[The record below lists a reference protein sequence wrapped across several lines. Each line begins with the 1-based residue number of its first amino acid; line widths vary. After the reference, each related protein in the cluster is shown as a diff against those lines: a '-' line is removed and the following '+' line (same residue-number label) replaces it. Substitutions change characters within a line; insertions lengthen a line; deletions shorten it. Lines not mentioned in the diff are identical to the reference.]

1 MQPRLLDYY
10 NRELEYLRELGAEF
24 AERYPKVAGRLA
36 LNGTEVND
44 PYVERLLEG
53 FSFLTARIQMKMD
66 AEFPRFSQ
74 RLMDIVYPNYLA
86 PVPSITVVQFS
97 PSMNEGTLAKGFSM
111 PRGTILRAG
120 LAPGEQTRCEF
131 STAHEVTL
139 WPMRV
144 ESAQLTGPPADLPLS
159 RLGLAGRG
167 SPVRAALRLRI
178 ALCGGALLHELDL
191 DRLMFYLNGQD
202 VQMSRLLELVVG
214 HTVAVLCHDT
224 SRPVSCME
232 RLPRT
237 AIRHEGFDTD
247 QALLPA
253 DPRLFQGYRLLQEYF
268 AFPDRYRF
276 FSINGLKPA
285 LKRMGASLACKT
297 FDLTILLDSS
307 VPELENLITAN
318 HLALHCTPAINLV
331 PKRADRLAVT
341 ARADEHHVV
350 VERSCPLD
358 YEVYSVNRVIGH
370 VSSDQQH
377 EFRPFYSSVE
387 KDAGDYGAYFSVRR
401 EARLLSDAGRR
412 EGTRTAY
419 TGSEVFLSLVDRNE
433 APHSDKLRHLSVETL
448 CTNRD
453 LPLLL
458 PRGGASDFTLKI
470 SAPVSSVRI
479 LKGPSRPRP
488 ALTDSASTWRLIS
501 HMGLNYLSLVD
512 VDEQQGAHALR
523 ELLSLYGDMSDT
535 AVSRQ
540 ISGLR
545 HVRIESMYR
554 HLPVPGPL
562 LMGRGVKIDV
572 SLDEAAFSGI
582 SPFMFAAVLEQFFA
596 RHVAINMMTETV
608 LSTLQRGEVARW
620 PVRMGGR
627 PAV

>member
-1 MQPRLLDYY
+1 MQPRLLEYY

-36 LNGTEVND
+36 MNGTEVAD

-74 RLMDIVYPNYLA
+74 RLMDVAYPNYLA
-86 PVPSITVVQFS
+86 PVPSMTVVQFE
-97 PSMNEGTLAKGFSM
+97 PSMNEGTLATGFRL
-111 PRGTILRAG
+111 PRGTLLRAG
-120 LAPGEQTRCEF
+120 LTPGEQTRCEF
-131 STAHEVTL
+131 STAHEITL

-144 ESAQLTGPPADLPLS
+144 ESAELTGPPADLSLS
-159 RLGLAGRG
+159 RLGLAGRD

-191 DRLMFYLNGQD
+191 DQLMFYLNGQD

-214 HTVAVLCHDT
+214 HTITVLCHDT
-224 SRPVSCME
+224 ARPVSCME
-232 RLPRT
+232 RLSK
-237 AIRHEGFDTD
+237 AVLRHEGFDTE

-253 DPRLFQGYRLLQEYF
+253 DTRLFQGYRLLQEYF

-276 FSINGLKPA
+276 FSINGLQPA
-285 LKRMGASLACKT
+285 LKRIGASQACKS
-297 FDLTILLDSS
+297 FELTILLDSS
-307 VPELENLITAN
+307 VPELENLITAE

-331 PKRADRLAVT
+331 PKRADRIAVT
-341 ARADEHHVV
+341 TRDHEHHVV
-350 VERSCPLD
+350 VERSRPMD
-358 YEVYSVNRVIGH
+358 YEVFSVSKVTGH
-370 VSSDQQH
+370 ISSDQQQ
-377 EFRPFYSSVE
+377 EFRPFYSSLE
-387 KDAGDYGAYFSVRR
+387 KDGGDYGAYFSVRR
-401 EARLLSDAGRR
+401 EARMLSDVGRR

-453 LPLLL
+453 LPLML
-458 PRGGASDFTLKI
+458 PRGGASDFTLRV

-488 ALTDSASTWRLIS
+488 ALTDSAATWRLIS

-512 VDEQQGAHALR
+512 VDEHQGAHAMR
-523 ELLSLYGDMSDT
+523 ELLSLYSNMADAAT
-535 AVSRQ
+535 SRQ

-545 HVRIESMYR
+545 HIRIEAMYR

-572 SLDEAAFSGI
+572 SLDETAFAGI
-582 SPFMFAAVLEQFFA
+582 SPFMFAAVIEQFFA
-596 RHVAINMMTETV
+596 RHVSINMMTETS
-608 LSTLQRGEVARW
+608 LSTLQRGQLVRW
-620 PVRMGGR
+620 PVRLGGR
-627 PAV
+627 PVA